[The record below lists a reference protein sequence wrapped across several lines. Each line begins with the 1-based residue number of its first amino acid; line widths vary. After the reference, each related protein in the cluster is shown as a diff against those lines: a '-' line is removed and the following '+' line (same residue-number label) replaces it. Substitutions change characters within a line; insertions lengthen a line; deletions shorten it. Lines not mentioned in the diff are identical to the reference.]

1 MKDEKN
7 TQSYEFELQDIAQEG
22 TDEGTETEKSLVD
35 PLNEESHEGNGS
47 EDDYF
52 DHEPVEIHLNDED
65 FKKYSESHVSE
76 DDDGTSDSFDASGEK
91 GKGLKKKKKK
101 TPKKIPDETVLQER
115 SIISFVC
122 GLLSCSV
129 FMGNPIFALIGIGA
143 ALSTKRYK
151 HKSIYSTIGI
161 LAGIFGLALSLL
173 FVLVPILAFVFIVLL
188 IVALG
193 LLEIFLLLIAVVLL
207 LIINPM
213 IDLLVQFLVSLI
225 IPSTLCAAFLL

>member
-7 TQSYEFELQDIAQEG
+7 TQSYEAELQNTDQEVE
-22 TDEGTETEKSLVD
+22 TEGTENKKSLVD
-35 PLNEESHEGNGS
+35 PSNEEFHEGNGS

-52 DHEPVEIHLNDED
+52 DHEPVEIHLDDED

-76 DDDGTSDSFDASGEK
+76 DDDGTPDSFDASGEK
-91 GKGLKKKKKK
+91 GKGLKKKK
-101 TPKKIPDETVLQER
+101 TAKKIPDETVLQER

-193 LLEIFLLLIAVVLL
+193 LLEILLLLIAVVLL

-213 IDLLVQFLVSLI
+213 IDLLVQFLVNLI